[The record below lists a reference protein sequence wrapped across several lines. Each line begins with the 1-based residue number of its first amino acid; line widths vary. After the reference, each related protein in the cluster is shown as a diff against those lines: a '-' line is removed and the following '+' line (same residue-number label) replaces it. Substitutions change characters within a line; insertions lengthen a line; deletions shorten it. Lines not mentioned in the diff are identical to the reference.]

1 MGAGYEMWEEVE
13 ILGVG
18 KALDDLDVSL
28 EFSSGS
34 SNPSAWD
41 WWLGFGAFLKG
52 FRAGE
57 RIAARWSI
65 WYAWLAGAFS
75 LKYQATHKFE
85 RKRYR
90 KRSWRQRGGQYATRR
105 SACMTLGLF
114 RDSKLTAKE
123 GGRELR
129 RLNVVKE
136 PDNLEVSEGED
147 QRRSME
153 RKPLVFFLLHT
164 SRRELRTKP

>member
-1 MGAGYEMWEEVE
+1 
-13 ILGVG
+13 
-18 KALDDLDVSL
+18 
-28 EFSSGS
+28 
-34 SNPSAWD
+34 
-41 WWLGFGAFLKG
+41 
-52 FRAGE
+52 
-57 RIAARWSI
+57 
-65 WYAWLAGAFS
+65 
-75 LKYQATHKFE
+75 
-85 RKRYR
+85 
-90 KRSWRQRGGQYATRR
+90 
-105 SACMTLGLF
+105 MTLGLF